1 MSVQPIGSPY
11 QGTLD
16 PRLDWT
22 VGRRG
27 VPYHDWGPS
36 PGIAW
41 TREPQNYGPYKP
53 KKNVYWSYQES
64 QYADFNDWRTGTA
77 INTYIIRFADVL
89 LMAAE
94 AEVEAGSLDQALE
107 YVNRV
112 RRRAANPDGMINY
125 DLNRHLA
132 AAELDNEAAML
143 ARNSGA
149 WGRRAHRFG

>member
-1 MSVQPIGSPY
+1 MLIPSMDCTFGHCGVQK
-11 QGTLD
+11 
-16 PRLDWT
+16 
-22 VGRRG
+22 
-27 VPYHDWGPS
+27 HDWGQS
-36 PGIAW
+36 PGISW
-41 TREPQNYGPYKP
+41 TSEPQNYGPYKQ

-112 RRRAANPDGMINY
+112 RRRAANPERRVSY
-125 DLNRHLA
+125 ELNRPPRG
-132 AAELDNEAAML
+132 AM
-143 ARNSGA
+143 AV
-149 WGRRAHRFG
+149 